1 MTAGTVTQDA
11 VTPAAALITSR
22 ANPRVKRIAALHTPA
37 ARAAS
42 GLIWVESRACVAAA
56 LAVPGAVQEVAL
68 SDAAPADAQRLA
80 ATAAA
85 RGVPVVHYT
94 AACFAKFTALRH
106 PDGIGA
112 LVATPAVQ
120 TVPAALPAR
129 MLVLWQ
135 LQDPGNQ
142 GSIVRSAVALGC
154 ATIMTVTPGV
164 DVFHPLCI
172 RATAGLL
179 LHAAL
184 YVCAEQAARAWL
196 AAQAGDVAVL
206 SADGADRIGAPG
218 TRCPR
223 VLVIGNEARGV
234 PDDLRAAYR
243 SLAIPMRTEA
253 ESLNVNAAAAIA
265 LFGLWGA
272 PAGV

>member
-1 MTAGTVTQDA
+1 MSARSAPQNA
-11 VTPAAALITSR
+11 VAPAAALITSR
-22 ANPRVKRIAALHTPA
+22 ANPRVKRLAALHTPA

-56 LAVPGAVQEVAL
+56 LAATGLLQEVAL

-80 ATAAA
+80 AVAAA

-94 AACFAKFTALRH
+94 AACFEKFTALRH

-112 LVATPAVQ
+112 LAVAPAVQ
-120 TVPAALPAR
+120 TVPAVLPVR

-135 LQDPGNQ
+135 LQEPGNQ

-154 ATIMTVTPGV
+154 AAIMTVTPGV

-179 LHAAL
+179 FQAVL
-184 YVCAEQAARAWL
+184 YVCDAHAARAWL
-196 AAQAGDVAVL
+196 AAQADDVAVL
-206 SADGADRIGAPG
+206 SADGTDRIGAPSP
-218 TRCPR
+218 RRPR

-234 PDDLRAAYR
+234 PADLRAAYR
-243 SLAIPMRTEA
+243 SLAIPMRIEA

-272 PAGV
+272 PPGV

>member
-1 MTAGTVTQDA
+1 MTARAVEQDA
-11 VTPAAALITSR
+11 PAPAVARITSR
-22 ANPRVKRIAALHTPA
+22 ANARVKRIAALHAPA

-56 LAVPGAVQEVAL
+56 LACGAVQEIAL
-68 SDAAPADAQRLA
+68 SDAAPADAHRLA
-80 ATAAA
+80 AAAAA
-85 RGVPVVHYT
+85 RGVAVVHYT

-112 LVATPAVQ
+112 LAVAPAVQ
-120 TVPAALPAR
+120 AVPAVLPAR
-129 MLVLWQ
+129 LLVLWQ

-154 ATIMTVTPGV
+154 ATIMLVTPGV
-164 DVFHPLCI
+164 DVCHPLCI

-179 LHAAL
+179 FHAVLHE
-184 YVCAEQAARAWL
+184 CAEDAARAWL
-196 AAQAGDVAVL
+196 AAHVAAVAVL
-206 SADGADRIGAPG
+206 SAEGADRIGAPG
-218 TRCPR
+218 TRAPR
-223 VLVIGNEARGV
+223 VLLIGNEARGI
-234 PDDLRAAYR
+234 PADLRAAYR
-243 SLAIPMRTEA
+243 SLAIPMRSEA